1 MDWDL
6 NEFFEPV
13 AATREERDMVPEG
26 EHDLWIMKVVEDA
39 KRLRVDLAHDDR
51 RYGLVFA
58 DFPKGVGWA
67 SRIVGEL
74 VTALGLT
81 PAEWK
86 AIRPDTLKDRLVRA
100 RVYHKVGNSGRTF
113 VNVGG
118 FSAAEA
124 APPPAAKPAAK
135 PVAKR
140 TPTQK
145 ADAAS
150 NVPDDD
156 IPF

>member
-1 MDWDL
+1 MDFELD
-6 NEFFEPV
+6 EFFEPV
-13 AATREERDMVPEG
+13 APRVEERELVPEG
-26 EHDLWIMKVVEDA
+26 DHDLRITKVVEDA

-58 DFPKGVGWA
+58 DYPKGVGWA

-81 PAEWK
+81 PAEWR
-86 AIRPDTLKDRLVRA
+86 AIKSDTLKDRRVRA

-118 FSAAEA
+118 FSAVEA
-124 APPPAAKPAAK
+124 APPPAAK

-145 ADAAS
+145 ADAVSA
-150 NVPDDD
+150 VPDDD

>member
-13 AATREERDMVPEG
+13 AATREDRDMVPEG
-26 EHDLWIMKVVEDA
+26 EHDLRITKVVEDA
-39 KRLRVDLAHDDR
+39 KRIRIDLAHDDR

-58 DFPKGVGWA
+58 DYPKGVQWA
-67 SRIVGEL
+67 ARIVGEL

-86 AIRPDTLKDRLVRA
+86 AASPETLKDRRVKA
-100 RVYHKVGNSGRTF
+100 RVYHKIGNSGRTF

-118 FSAAEA
+118 FLAADE
-124 APPPAAKPAAK
+124 PAPAAK

>member
-26 EHDLWIMKVVEDA
+26 EHDLRITKVVEDA
-39 KRLRVDLAHDDR
+39 KRIRIDLAHDDR

-58 DFPKGVGWA
+58 DYPKGVQWA

-74 VTALGLT
+74 VAALGLT

-86 AIRPDTLKDRLVRA
+86 AASPETLRDRRVKA

-118 FSAAEA
+118 FLAADE
-124 APPPAAKPAAK
+124 PAPAAK